1 MFSSQEHVGKLKDT
15 YDHRQMLKH
24 LPAEFGVFLEHI
36 SSLDYFTKPD
46 YQVTHIGFRAQCL
59 SLMFSFSSFEPR
71 RKDKTFHCVFV
82 FFQLLM
88 SVFDNSMKTY
98 NVVEN
103 DPYDWERT
111 GADGTL
117 TISAAATTPQHH
129 TRLTPAHMGY
139 DGVLTKIS

>member
-1 MFSSQEHVGKLKDT
+1 MC
-15 YDHRQMLKH
+15 
-24 LPAEFGVFLEHI
+24 
-36 SSLDYFTKPD
+36 
-46 YQVTHIGFRAQCL
+46 CL
-59 SLMFSFSSFEPR
+59 SL
-71 RKDKTFHCVFV
+71 
-82 FFQLLM
+82 QLLM

-117 TISAAATTPQHH
+117 TISSTATTPQHH

-139 DGVLTKIS
+139 VPLARPQRMRSSSAAHW

>member
-1 MFSSQEHVGKLKDT
+1 M
-15 YDHRQMLKH
+15 
-24 LPAEFGVFLEHI
+24 
-36 SSLDYFTKPD
+36 
-46 YQVTHIGFRAQCL
+46 
-59 SLMFSFSSFEPR
+59 
-71 RKDKTFHCVFV
+71 

-139 DGVLTKIS
+139 DGLKKICFEFRQKYHDYTPSLEILASYIN

>member
-1 MFSSQEHVGKLKDT
+1 
-15 YDHRQMLKH
+15 
-24 LPAEFGVFLEHI
+24 
-36 SSLDYFTKPD
+36 
-46 YQVTHIGFRAQCL
+46 
-59 SLMFSFSSFEPR
+59 
-71 RKDKTFHCVFV
+71 
-82 FFQLLM
+82 M

-117 TISAAATTPQHH
+117 TISTTATTPQHH

-139 DGVLTKIS
+139 ARLARPRPIGGSPAAHR

>member
-1 MFSSQEHVGKLKDT
+1 M
-15 YDHRQMLKH
+15 
-24 LPAEFGVFLEHI
+24 
-36 SSLDYFTKPD
+36 YFFP
-46 YQVTHIGFRAQCL
+46 L
-59 SLMFSFSSFEPR
+59 L
-71 RKDKTFHCVFV
+71 
-82 FFQLLM
+82 QLLM

-117 TISAAATTPQHH
+117 TISATATTPQHH

-139 DGVLTKIS
+139 VRLK